1 MEEKTNGKTF
11 PRTLSV
17 EGQIKNQLKYCEK
30 KHSSNFKDEMLTV
43 VHSKNK
49 KKLFRVYLC
58 HIADLFRFPRWGGK
72 GKKIFFF
79 SAEILGFACI
89 ITIELNTLIATKYS
103 HSLSL
108 KP

>member
-43 VHSKNK
+43 VHSKFK
-49 KKLFRVYLC
+49 KIKKNYLEFIFVILRIYSDS
-58 HIADLFRFPRWGGK
+58 HGGGVK
-72 GKKIFFF
+72 EKKIFFSVPRF
-79 SAEILGFACI
+79 WVLLVS
-89 ITIELNTLIATKYS
+89 
-103 HSLSL
+103 
-108 KP
+108 